1 MKTLGVTQ
9 YKDEKMAIK
18 LSDYKTIPKSA
29 NVKIHKTDNRKF
41 LFRFKMKVWDTNSG
55 TYKPKQFSKVYTVK
69 ATNHSRKENI
79 QEAQIAFITFK
90 QDTQNKESVSAI
102 NKISLDE
109 LFCKYMETEPL
120 TDWTHKK
127 KHIYDLYIGNSGL
140 SNITKEP
147 TKELLVKRAKYDE
160 VKIGGMEVSTI
171 MPMHIEKITSQ
182 MEKVHNLS
190 PRTQKGIIEILS
202 PLFNF
207 AIRNKYM
214 TESPTQ
220 DITIKIPSQKKIVT
234 NATELF
240 KRVYVGITEYYKDE
254 PFYQALFLFGFTGR
268 RKSEILNLKW
278 ENVDLNGD
286 YYWIEDTKNGEKQ
299 RYPLPL
305 MIKDPLMRILDDR
318 VGLVFKSPITTKPLT
333 GIDRPMRNLKK
344 HIGIDNLTLHYMR
357 NILVST
363 LAEQGTEAVTLSG
376 ILGHKDINT
385 INKYLSNSTME
396 SGLKGLKTIDG
407 ILDVE
412 VVVNGNL

>member
-1 MKTLGVTQ
+1 
-9 YKDEKMAIK
+9 MAINANDYIQTKEKNIK
-18 LSDYKTIPKSA
+18 L
-29 NVKIHKTDNRKF
+29 HKKNKRLFLFDFRVDGKRHRKF
-41 LFRFKMKVWDTNSG
+41 FEVE
-55 TYKPKQFSKVYTVK
+55 
-69 ATNHSRKENI
+69 ATNHSPKENLE
-79 QEAQIAFITFK
+79 EARTELSKLKKKIK
-90 QDTQNKESVSAI
+90 EGDVTQKST
-102 NKISLDE
+102 LDE
-109 LFCKYMETEPL
+109 LFVRYIENEPL

-140 SNITKEP
+140 CNITKEP
-147 TKELLVKRAKYDE
+147 TKELLAKRVKYDK
-160 VKIGGMEVSTI
+160 VKIGGMQISTI
-171 MPMHIEKITSQ
+171 KPMHIEKIISH

-190 PRTQKGIIEILS
+190 PRTQKSILEILS

-207 AIRNKYM
+207 AMRNKLM
-214 TESPTQ
+214 SDNPAK
-220 DITIKIPSQKKIVT
+220 DIIIKIPSQKKIVT
-234 NATELF
+234 NATEQF
-240 KRVYVGITEYYKDE
+240 RKVYVGIIEYYKDN
-254 PFYQALFLFGFTGR
+254 PFYHALFLFAFTGR

-278 ENVDLNGD
+278 ENVDLIND

-318 VGLVFKSPITTKPLT
+318 VGLVFKSPINPNKPLT
-333 GIDRPMRNLKK
+333 GIDRPMRNLKM

-396 SGLKGLKTIDG
+396 SGLKGLKTIDE
-407 ILDVE
+407 ILDVD
-412 VVVNGNL
+412 VVR

>member
-1 MKTLGVTQ
+1 
-9 YKDEKMAIK
+9 MAIK

-29 NVKIHKTDNRKF
+29 NVTIHKVDKRRF
-41 LFRFKMKVWDTNSG
+41 LFRFKMKVWDSNSG
-55 TYKPKQFSKVYTVK
+55 KYKYKQFSKIFTVK

-79 QEAQIAFITFK
+79 KEAQAEFINFR
-90 QDTQNKESVSAI
+90 QSVEDEETGQSI
-102 NKISLDE
+102 KKIFLDE
-109 LFCKYMETEPL
+109 LFCKYMENEPL

-140 SNITKEP
+140 SNITKKP
-147 TKELLVKRAKYDE
+147 TKELLAKRSKYDE
-160 VKIGGMEVSTI
+160 VKIGGMEITTVQ
-171 MPMHIEKITSQ
+171 PMHIEKITSK
-182 MEKVHNLS
+182 MATVHNLS
-190 PRTQKGIIEILS
+190 PRTQKGILEILS

-207 AIRNKYM
+207 AMRNKYM
-214 TESPTQ
+214 TENPTQ
-220 DITIKIPSQKKIVT
+220 NITIKIPSQKKIVT
-234 NATELF
+234 NATDLF
-240 KRVYVGITEYYKDE
+240 KRVYVGITEYFKDE

-278 ENVDLNGD
+278 ENVDLVND

-305 MIKDPLMRILDDR
+305 MIKDPLLAILDDR
-318 VGLVFKSPITTKPLT
+318 VGLVFKSPVKRDKPLT
-333 GIDRPMRNLKK
+333 GIDRPMRKLKK
-344 HIGIDNLTLHYMR
+344 YIGIDNLTLHYMR

-412 VVVNGNL
+412 VIDDDKL

>member
-1 MKTLGVTQ
+1 MSENPA
-9 YKDEKMAIK
+9 KD
-18 LSDYKTIPKSA
+18 
-29 NVKIHKTDNRKF
+29 
-41 LFRFKMKVWDTNSG
+41 
-55 TYKPKQFSKVYTVK
+55 
-69 ATNHSRKENI
+69 
-79 QEAQIAFITFK
+79 
-90 QDTQNKESVSAI
+90 
-102 NKISLDE
+102 
-109 LFCKYMETEPL
+109 
-120 TDWTHKK
+120 
-127 KHIYDLYIGNSGL
+127 
-140 SNITKEP
+140 
-147 TKELLVKRAKYDE
+147 
-160 VKIGGMEVSTI
+160 
-171 MPMHIEKITSQ
+171 
-182 MEKVHNLS
+182 
-190 PRTQKGIIEILS
+190 II
-202 PLFNF
+202 
-207 AIRNKYM
+207 
-214 TESPTQ
+214 
-220 DITIKIPSQKKIVT
+220 IKIPSQKKIVT

-278 ENVDLNGD
+278 ENVDLNND

-318 VGLVFKSPITTKPLT
+318 VGLVFKSPIKRNKPLT

-344 HIGIDNLTLHYMR
+344 YIGIDSLTLHYMR

-396 SGLKGLKTIDG
+396 SGLKGLRTIDG

-412 VVVNGNL
+412 VLK